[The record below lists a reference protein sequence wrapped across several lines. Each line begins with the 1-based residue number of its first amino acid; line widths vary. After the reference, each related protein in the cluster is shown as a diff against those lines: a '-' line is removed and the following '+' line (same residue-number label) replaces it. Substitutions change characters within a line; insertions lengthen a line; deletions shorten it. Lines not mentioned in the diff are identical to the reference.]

1 MAVSP
6 AVVTLFSAKVLKNL
20 DPSHVWTEGCNTN
33 YEGEIKGKGDV
44 LKIFSV
50 PRPTPANYV
59 VGTNMTY
66 ERLRPSA
73 ITLTIDQ
80 DKAWAIQEDDLE
92 RQLSRVKS
100 FDELAIN
107 GAWALADLAEVFL
120 SELMASQAAIT
131 YTSQIVGNGAGNKSA
146 YDLIVEIVTA
156 IKETAKVAPMGMHAF
171 IPFWFY
177 AKLLLDQRFTGSNT
191 AAARLTLRGE
201 RIGVLENVTI
211 HETSNAL
218 DSAGTGQDTDGPVN
232 TIIVCSDKA
241 TTWGRHI
248 PEEGMVQYLDNKTN
262 HDGYDNR
269 MRARYVFGGTVVYPQ
284 LIAKCVVTKGN

>member
-6 AVVTLFSAKVLKNL
+6 AVATLFSAKVLQNL

-44 LKIFSV
+44 LKIFNV
-50 PRPTPANYV
+50 PRPTPGNYA
-59 VGTNMTY
+59 VGTNITY
-66 ERLRPSA
+66 ERLRPTSL
-73 ITLTIDQ
+73 TLTIDQ
-80 DKAWAIQEDDLE
+80 DKHWAIQEDDLE
-92 RQLSRVKS
+92 RMLSKIKV
-100 FDELAIN
+100 FNEMATN
-107 GAWALADLAEVFL
+107 GAWALADLADIFL
-120 SELMASQAAIT
+120 SELMASQAAVS
-131 YTSQIVGNGAGNKSA
+131 YTAQIVGNGVGNMRA
-146 YDLIVEIVTA
+146 YDLIVEMVTA

-171 IPFWFY
+171 VPFWFY
-177 AKLLLDQRFTGSNT
+177 AKLLLDERFTGSNT
-191 AAARLTLRGE
+191 GEARRTLRGE
-201 RIGVLENVTI
+201 RIGMLENVTI

-232 TIIVCSDKA
+232 TIIVASDKA

-262 HDGYDNR
+262 HDGFDNR